1 MTLHGQADSLHYN
14 QRVHPWSRTAVSI
27 QGMVVDWGQDTRL
40 VAEEGCVMAIRAPVE
55 IDYSTFPEDD
65 GEPMAETLAHAV
77 QMVDL
82 QWTLQTLFDRQGR
95 SATTAVGGNQLM
107 YYNPRDGRDHVSPDV
122 YVILDRRPPAPPSW
136 KTWIEGKF
144 PDIVFEISSP
154 STVDEDVGPKR
165 ALYARLQVRE
175 YYIYDPQQETTPAF
189 RGYERRGDRLEPL
202 PLLMSGG
209 ISSPLLNTELR
220 PMAMPETR
228 RRPAGV
234 WLRVLDPATGRPIEI
249 AEEEHDAYQAA
260 VEQLTATAEQLTVTA
275 EQLTATSEQLT
286 VTAEQ
291 LATARERL
299 AAEEQARVAAD
310 ERAAR
315 AEALLRA
322 LLDDQARTRDAGASD
337 QGDQ

>member
-1 MTLHGQADSLHYN
+1 
-14 QRVHPWSRTAVSI
+14 
-27 QGMVVDWGQDTRL
+27 MV
-40 VAEEGCVMAIRAPVE
+40 IRASVE

-65 GEPMAETLAHAV
+65 GEPMAETFANAV

-95 SATTAVGGNQLM
+95 AATTSVGGNQLM
-107 YYNPRDGRDHVSPDV
+107 YYNERDGRDHVSPDV

-154 STVDEDVGPKR
+154 STQDEDVGPKR

-202 PLLMSGG
+202 PPLSSGG
-209 ISSPLLNTELR
+209 IWSPLLDTELR

-234 WLRVLDPATGRPIEI
+234 WLRVLDPLTGQPVEI

-260 VEQLTATAEQLTVTA
+260 VEQLTAMS

-286 VTAEQ
+286 AASEQ
-291 LATARERL
+291 LTATSEQLSTARDRL
-299 AAEEQARVAAD
+299 AAEERARVAAE

-315 AEALLRA
+315 AEAALRA
-322 LLDDQARTRDAGASD
+322 LLDEQARARDFGAGN
-337 QGDQ
+337 G